1 MKLLKHIGLL
11 LCSSITWMS
20 MAQSMPAGISGS
32 LQIINSIVDNDHNYT
47 QLGSSVTAAYSAIH
61 GDEILSG
68 AGNQIISDSTA
79 FVDQLAAPAEALSY
93 YLSPISTLVNAA
105 NQAVNVPPYDINGNP
120 RQYDGLLDIGPV
132 EYSMIFNRGN
142 GDWNTADKWN
152 IGRIPTQDDVVTVV
166 NESTINDTDAVC
178 KSIIEI
184 GAQGKVIV
192 EPATQLEV
200 KTTINNTHADRLHI
214 KASSGTPNGT
224 LIFQNAEADPVSA
237 TVEMYSMAYI
247 NEHLADDDTD
257 KFNWQYFGIPLR
269 TLTAAPTFDGAHVRN
284 FNETSNAFSKWEEL
298 AGTDVLVSFQGYEIA
313 QSEEKTYTFQGI
325 LENRDRTIPLSKS
338 AVPYY
343 AGQHV
348 LANPYTASIKISDM
362 VFGSNTEATIYIYH
376 SGSYADW
383 NVDQGNGRLG
393 TGRGQYLAVPQNA
406 AELILPEI
414 PSMQGFVIRAT
425 ANSGSVTIPY
435 VAHTKNVSAQRVKSQ
450 AHVPHLLVE
459 LQGDNT
465 MDRVWLLHKA
475 TASKFFDNGWDGYK
489 LLNGNSPSAA
499 IYANEPAG
507 DLQVNTTNDFER
519 INLHFKEGNDET
531 YTLKIINK
539 DMGELYPSLYLIDL
553 FEHQVIEI
561 ESDTTYYSFT
571 KGYAGKSNNRFS
583 ISIKD
588 ELDLIP
594 DQSIN
599 IYSTEQYHVVI
610 QNLTEENG
618 YCAVYDISGRLLHRQ
633 GLQAGKYTSFDL
645 DDYVGIVLVRA
656 VVGDIVESGKL
667 LIRK

>member
-1 MKLLKHIGLL
+1 M
-11 LCSSITWMS
+11 
-20 MAQSMPAGISGS
+20 
-32 LQIINSIVDNDHNYT
+32 
-47 QLGSSVTAAYSAIH
+47 
-61 GDEILSG
+61 
-68 AGNQIISDSTA
+68 
-79 FVDQLAAPAEALSY
+79 
-93 YLSPISTLVNAA
+93 
-105 NQAVNVPPYDINGNP
+105 
-120 RQYDGLLDIGPV
+120 
-132 EYSMIFNRGN
+132 
-142 GDWNTADKWN
+142 
-152 IGRIPTQDDVVTVV
+152 VTVV

-362 VFGSNTEATIYIYH
+362 VFGSNTEATVYIYH

-393 TGRGQYLAVPQNA
+393 TGRGSVSGGLKMRQN
-406 AELILPEI
+406 
-414 PSMQGFVIRAT
+414 
-425 ANSGSVTIPY
+425 
-435 VAHTKNVSAQRVKSQ
+435 
-450 AHVPHLLVE
+450 
-459 LQGDNT
+459 
-465 MDRVWLLHKA
+465 
-475 TASKFFDNGWDGYK
+475 
-489 LLNGNSPSAA
+489 
-499 IYANEPAG
+499 
-507 DLQVNTTNDFER
+507 
-519 INLHFKEGNDET
+519 
-531 YTLKIINK
+531 
-539 DMGELYPSLYLIDL
+539 
-553 FEHQVIEI
+553 
-561 ESDTTYYSFT
+561 
-571 KGYAGKSNNRFS
+571 
-583 ISIKD
+583 
-588 ELDLIP
+588 
-594 DQSIN
+594 
-599 IYSTEQYHVVI
+599 
-610 QNLTEENG
+610 
-618 YCAVYDISGRLLHRQ
+618 
-633 GLQAGKYTSFDL
+633 
-645 DDYVGIVLVRA
+645 
-656 VVGDIVESGKL
+656 
-667 LIRK
+667 